1 MRVGAT
7 AWGRIGLGAILAL
20 GAGLRLWQLDRNRF
34 GTDYYSAGVRSMAEN
49 WHNFLFNAFDPAGFV
64 SLDKPPVAFWL
75 QVLSTKLFGFNGL
88 AVLLPQVIEGVA
100 AIALLYHLVA
110 RRCGRLAGLAA
121 ALFLALTPISVA
133 VDRSSNTDSCL
144 VLVLLLAAWALIVAA
159 ERGSW
164 RLLILA
170 MALVGLGFNVK
181 MMAALVAVPGFA
193 LVYWL
198 AAPAEWRRR
207 FVHLAASGA
216 VLLGVALSWA
226 AVYDLTPVAE
236 RPYAG
241 SSQGN
246 SMLELTVGHNG
257 IERLVRLFPKPDAA
271 VRPDAPPP
279 LKTYD
284 DVPVGPLR
292 LADRHLAGQVTWLW
306 PLAAIGA
313 VFALLALWRQPGR
326 LTVAL
331 WAGWALS
338 YAVVFSA
345 AGGIFHAYYLVLL
358 APPLAALAGIGLVA
372 LWPRPRWLVAAL
384 VLTAA
389 WQVYVADTGGWRLW
403 LAAGIVAGV
412 LVAALG
418 QIRGPRLAALGFGLA
433 ALLAA
438 PAIWAVSAIVAPGV
452 VMLPSASADR
462 LDGRADEEMRRR
474 QVLTRRYAPD
484 DPALAAFLT
493 ANRGDARYLL
503 ATPNARLA
511 APLIIA
517 TGAPVMAIGGF
528 MGSDPIL
535 GLDEFAAR
543 VAAGEVRYVL
553 VGAAGG
559 FGPGA
564 EGRRRAQAFRDWLDR
579 HGEEVP
585 PAAWRSQRTRGNAL
599 KLYAVRA

>member
-1 MRVGAT
+1 MRFSGT
-7 AWGRIGLGAILAL
+7 TWGRLGLGAILAL
-20 GAGLRLWQLDRNRF
+20 GAALRLWQLDRNRF
-34 GTDYYSAGVRSMAEN
+34 GTEYYSAGVRSMAES

-75 QVLSTKLFGFNGL
+75 QVLSTKLFGFHGL

-100 AIALLYHLVA
+100 AIALLHHLVA

-121 ALFLALTPISVA
+121 ALFLAMTPISVA

-144 VLVLLLAAWALIVAA
+144 VLVLLIAAWALIVAA

-164 RLLILA
+164 RLLALA

-181 MMAALVAVPGFA
+181 MLAALVVVPGFA

-198 AAPAEWRRR
+198 ASPQEWRRR
-207 FVHLAASGA
+207 LVHLAASA
-216 VLLGVALSWA
+216 IVLAGVALSWTIA
-226 AVYDLTPVAE
+226 YDIVPAGE

-246 SMLELTVGHNG
+246 SMLELAIGHNG
-257 IERLVRLFPKPDAA
+257 IERLVRLLP
-271 VRPDAPPP
+271 RPAPPPRADAPPP

-292 LADRHLAGQVTWLW
+292 MADRHLAAQVAWLW
-306 PLAAIGA
+306 PLAAIGTA
-313 VFALLALWRQPGR
+313 IALITMWRTPTR
-326 LTVAL
+326 PTIVL
-331 WAGWALS
+331 WAAWALS
-338 YAVVFSA
+338 YAAVFSA

-358 APPLAALAGIGLVA
+358 APPLAALAGIGIVA
-372 LWPRPRWLVAAL
+372 LWPRARWLAGAL
-384 VLTAA
+384 ALTAA
-389 WQVYVADTGGWRLW
+389 WQVHIADIGGWRTW
-403 LAAGIVAGV
+403 LAIGIAMAV
-412 LVAALG
+412 LVAIVG
-418 QIRGPRLAALGFGLA
+418 QRFGPRLVTLALGLA

-438 PAIWAVSAIVAPGV
+438 PAIWSASAILAPGV
-452 VMLPSASADR
+452 IMLPSASADR
-462 LDGRADEEMRRR
+462 LDGRADDETKRRIA
-474 QVLTRRYAPD
+474 LARRYAPD
-484 DPALAAFLT
+484 DPALAAFLI
-493 ANRGDARYLL
+493 ANRGEARYLL

-517 TGAPVMAIGGF
+517 TGAPVMAIGGY
-528 MGSDPIL
+528 MGSDPII

-559 FGPGA
+559 FGPGP
-564 EGRRRAQAFRDWLDR
+564 EGHRRAQAFRDWLDR

-585 PAAWRSQRTRGNAL
+585 PIAWRSQRTRGNAL
-599 KLYAVRA
+599 KLYAVKA